1 MKKYLVIF
9 LTILLL
15 PLTINASEYKDVVAP
30 IANIK
35 PSNQITIYLFYGEGC
50 PHCSKEKEFLNELKA
65 EYKDKINIV
74 KYEVW
79 DNTHNKQLLDK
90 IKPKLNIES
99 NGVPI
104 TIIGEEY
111 IVGFSESLNTGDKIR
126 NIVDEY
132 LGIKKEENIKEPSSE
147 IPENN
152 EEMETPEEEVI
163 SIPFLG
169 KINIKKVSIPL
180 AALILGFLDGFNPC
194 AMWILLFLIS
204 MLFNMKNKKR
214 MWVLGITFLVTSAF
228 VYFLA
233 MLGLNVVL
241 SFTTVNWI
249 RSAIGA
255 VALIGGLININSYL
269 NTKEDG
275 CHIVDDKKRKKY
287 FSKIKKFTT
296 EKNFVLALIGVITLA
311 ASVNIVE
318 LACSAGFPAIFIEIL
333 NINNFSTL
341 QDTLYILL
349 YILFFLID
357 DLVIFIIAMTTLK
370 LTGIST
376 KYNKVSHLVGGIL
389 MILMGALLILKPE
402 WLMFNF

>member
-1 MKKYLVIF
+1 MKKYLLIF
-9 LTILLL
+9 LAILLL
-15 PLTINASEYKDVVAP
+15 PLTIKAEEYKDIFAP
-30 IANIK
+30 LAGIE
-35 PSNQITIYLFYGEGC
+35 PSNQVTIYLFHGDGC
-50 PHCSKEKEFLNELKA
+50 PHCASETKFLNELKA

-79 DNTHNKQLLDK
+79 YNENNEKLLDK
-90 IKPKLNIES
+90 VKQTLNVTS
-99 NGVPI
+99 KGVPF
-104 TIIGEEY
+104 TIIGEKY
-111 IVGFSESLNTGDKIR
+111 VSGYSESLGTDDTIR
-126 NIVDEY
+126 AIVEDY
-132 LGIKKEENIKEPSSE
+132 LGIQKNEINEKDEKSE
-147 IPENN
+147 I
-152 EEMETPEEEVI
+152 TV
-163 SIPFLG
+163 PFLG
-169 KINIKKVSIPL
+169 KINIKKVSIPIV
-180 AALILGFLDGFNPC
+180 AIILGFLDGFNPC

-214 MWVLGITFLVTSAF
+214 MWILGITFLFTSAF

-241 SFTTVNWI
+241 SFTAVNWV
-249 RSAIGA
+249 RALIGV
-255 VALIGGLININSYL
+255 VALIGGFINIRSYIK
-269 NTKEDG
+269 TKDDG

-287 FSKIKKFTT
+287 FTKIKKFTT
-296 EKNFVLALIGVITLA
+296 EQNFILALIGVIALA
-311 ASVNIVE
+311 ASVNLVE

-333 NINNFSTL
+333 NMNNFSNL

-376 KYNKVSHLVGGIL
+376 KYNRISHLVGGIL
-389 MILMGALLILKPE
+389 MILMGVLLILKPD